1 MQKIEFTTSVLT
13 FYLKGSIEGDEHF
26 INFKVPNTILGMIP
40 LGARTDNL
48 ATNQISSTTTNFK
61 LQIKQLLIGLF
72 IFLLGIDLLNDS
84 FIIALIAL
92 VFGASTFIDAF
103 ECDLVVLT
111 TSGQSLLIDFL
122 IFEKEKAVQASQE
135 INALIANRIDDTN
148 VRVQTDK
155 VVNNA
160 NANADRII
168 DAIKSDKE

>member
-1 MQKIEFTTSVLT
+1 MQKIEFTTSLLT

-84 FIIALIAL
+84 FIIALIAKYKL
-92 VFGASTFIDAF
+92 LSGIFLSINFNKFFVFSLYALISL
-103 ECDLVVLT
+103 LVV
-111 TSGQSLLIDFL
+111 
-122 IFEKEKAVQASQE
+122 
-135 INALIANRIDDTN
+135 
-148 VRVQTDK
+148 
-155 VVNNA
+155 
-160 NANADRII
+160 
-168 DAIKSDKE
+168 